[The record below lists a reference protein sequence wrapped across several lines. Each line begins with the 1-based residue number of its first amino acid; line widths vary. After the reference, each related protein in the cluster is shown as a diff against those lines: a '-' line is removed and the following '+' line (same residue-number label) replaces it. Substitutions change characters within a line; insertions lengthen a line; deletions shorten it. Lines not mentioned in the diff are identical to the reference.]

1 MNFFSYSTEYIITLK
16 EKGFSDESFYTE
28 YDFICLEVYKNKHP
42 EALEQVNN
50 LQEKALLHRER
61 LR

>member
-1 MNFFSYSTEYIITLK
+1 MNYISQSTQYFISLK
-16 EKGFSDESFYTE
+16 EKGFFDKDFYIE
-28 YDFICLEVYKNKHP
+28 YDFICIEVYKSKHP

-50 LQEKALLHRER
+50 LQEQALLCRES

>member
-1 MNFFSYSTEYIITLK
+1 MSFFLQSTEYILTLK
-16 EKGFSDESFYTE
+16 EKGFSDEPFYME
-28 YDFICLEVYKNKHP
+28 YDFICYEVYKANHP

-50 LQEKALLHRER
+50 IQRKALLCRES

>member
-1 MNFFSYSTEYIITLK
+1 MNYISQATQYFLSLK
-16 EKGFSDESFYTE
+16 EKGFFDKDFYIE
-28 YDFICLEVYKNKHP
+28 YDFICIEVYKNKHP

>member
-1 MNFFSYSTEYIITLK
+1 MNFYEYSTEYIINLRQ
-16 EKGFSDESFYTE
+16 KGFSDEGFYIE

-50 LQEKALLHRER
+50 LQAKALLCREK